1 MATDLKLTSA
11 HDLQILNG
19 DLVLATESEEV
30 AQHIKT
36 RLLFWQGE
44 WILDF
49 YKGVQWLDRIFTVHT
64 SQEKRDKLIKDVI
77 TGTPGVLALT
87 SFVFDM
93 NIPNHSAVITFEATT
108 IYGEIYQEI
117 RT

>member
-1 MATDLKLTSA
+1 MAVDLKLNDS
-11 HDLQILNG
+11 HDLTIENG
-19 DLVLATESEEV
+19 DLVLATEDTEV

-44 WILDF
+44 WILSFPMGLD
-49 YKGVQWLDRIFTVHT
+49 WLDSIFTVHT

-77 TGTPGVLALT
+77 TGTPGVKELIN
-87 SFVFDM
+87 FVFDM
-93 NIPNHSAVITFEATT
+93 DIRAHSAVITFEATT
-108 IYGEIYQEI
+108 IYGDIIQEI